1 MPRGVPKAGF
11 RKTKKR
17 MQAIQPQMYDLETAT
32 VEQLHTTES
41 DAAIAKKLKDRFEIL
56 EDLTNAAI
64 EGDVKSVIVSGP
76 AGLGKSYT
84 VEQALEVWD
93 PDEKKHTVIR
103 GYVKGTGLFKTLWQ
117 YRRPGQV
124 IVFDDSDSLFMDD
137 TTLGMLKAVCDSTEK
152 RRVSYLAEFNMID
165 ETDATVIPRS
175 FVFDGTIIFISN
187 LDFDAVAAKGG
198 KLAPHLSAM
207 ISRSHYIDLAMKSR
221 RDYLI
226 RIKQVL
232 KLGLLKARGLDSK
245 QERKVM
251 KFIETNQDSLR
262 EMSLRIAIKLGD
274 LLKRNPRTFEKMAR
288 VTCCKGN

>member
-17 MQAIQPQMYDLETAT
+17 IQAIEPKMYELETMP
-32 VEQLHTTES
+32 VTTES
-41 DAAIAKKLKDRFEIL
+41 DIEIAKKLKERFEIL

-64 EGDVKSVIVSGP
+64 EGAVKSVIVSGP
-76 AGLGKSYT
+76 PGLGKSYT
-84 VEQALEVWD
+84 VEQALEAWD
-93 PDEKKHTVIR
+93 PDEKHHTVIR

-117 YRRPGQV
+117 FRRPGQV

-165 ETDATVIPRS
+165 ETDASVIPRT

-198 KLAPHLSAM
+198 KLAPHLGAM

-226 RIKQVL
+226 RIRQVL
-232 KLGLLKARGLDSK
+232 KLGLLKKRGLDAS
-245 QERKVM
+245 QERQVM
-251 KFIETNQDSLR
+251 RFIEKNQDNLR

-274 LLKRNPRTFEKMAR
+274 LLKRNPSKFEKMAQ
-288 VTCCKGN
+288 VTCCKNS